1 MLKKLLSIS
10 LCICLV
16 LCLAACG
23 GEAPIDDSTP
33 TDGGTTDITPEPQP
47 EPKPTKLVNPLTGL
61 EDLPLDKGNVRPL
74 AIMIDNDS
82 LAQNNSQI
90 GVPSADIIFETEVE
104 GGICRL
110 VALFANGEGAPQ
122 IGNVRSARVVYIDI
136 ATGFNAI
143 YCHHGID
150 AVYAVNR
157 LKELGTDNFVLGE
170 NNGGWRQTYGKP
182 ASWQNLYT
190 TGEKLWASLEKKG
203 WKTTQDKFEPWQ
215 TFTNEEVSLTSGIA
229 NKLSVKYNGNSHSY
243 FTYDPANKEY
253 LKTSRHSQNKDNLTG
268 DAYAFKNVIVIQTT
282 MGYYTTDPH
291 RKIDLTSGS
300 GYYMVNGTYQEIK
313 WEKGAATNNFKFT
326 TADGKP
332 LTMQAGK
339 TWVCIANVKST
350 ILFE

>member
-1 MLKKLLSIS
+1 MFKKLICIITCLS
-10 LCICLV
+10 LV
-16 LCLAACG
+16 FCLAACG
-23 GEAPIDDSTP
+23 AEDTNNTDAPASGDTAVEP
-33 TDGGTTDITPEPQP
+33 APEP
-47 EPKPTKLVNPLTGL
+47 EPTALINPLTGL
-61 EDLPLDKGNVRPL
+61 LDLPLDKGNVRPV
-74 AIMIDNDS
+74 AVMIDNDS

-150 AVYAVNR
+150 KVYATAR
-157 LKELGTDNFVLGE
+157 LKELGTDNFVVSE
-170 NNGGWRQTYGKP
+170 TNCGWRQLYGKP

-190 TGEKLWASLEKKG
+190 TGEKLWSYLVKKG
-203 WKTTQDKFEPWQ
+203 WKTTQDEFKPWQ
-215 TFTNEEVSLTSGIA
+215 TFTDDEVALTGGTA
-229 NKLSVKYNGNSHSY
+229 NKASVKYNGNSHSY
-243 FTYDPANKEY
+243 FTYDPATKEY
-253 LKTSRHSQNKDNLTG
+253 IKTSRHSQNKDNLSG
-268 DAYAFKNVIVIQTT
+268 DAYSFKNVIILQTA
-282 MGYYTTDPH
+282 MSYYSDDLH

-300 GYYMVNGTYQEIK
+300 GYYMVNGSYVKIK
-313 WEKGAATNNFKFT
+313 WSKGAATNNFTFT
-326 TADGKP
+326 TSDGKP

-339 TWVCIANVKST
+339 TWVCIANTTST